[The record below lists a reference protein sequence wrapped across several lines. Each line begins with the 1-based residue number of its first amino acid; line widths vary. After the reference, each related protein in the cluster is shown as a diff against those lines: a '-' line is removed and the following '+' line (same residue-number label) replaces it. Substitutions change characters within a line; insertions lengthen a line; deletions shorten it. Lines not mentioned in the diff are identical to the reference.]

1 MEELGNLLKLKE
13 ENRFLREENALIK
26 SELKIFKER
35 SNDSISLENS
45 SLKVKELKMLL
56 EKYKKEKTDL
66 KEKIIEAE
74 NFADKR
80 NEEILSALVNGSYGI
95 TFEDFIINLS
105 ANTFLKIPI
114 DAIFSEI
121 KSKVFEK
128 FNANLEKKNKEL
140 EELIQKNKKQAA
152 VLKNAKLQ
160 FDILLNQRLHKIE
173 KDFDKKFDAEIKLIK
188 KKHDDQ
194 ILLLKN
200 EQILKGEHIP
210 DFISTLKGEYKFLK
224 KQYEDNI
231 KSVELVEISMNL
243 LKNENSGLK
252 KENIKLS
259 DLLGKVEFKLQNC
272 QKELSKHL
280 NKSQVVS
287 STLNI
292 QSNPESKNVGFDSD
306 GSKGWH
312 DVARESG
319 KFGSLPSF
327 DNYDDDYLDNFK
339 EGFD

>member
-121 KSKVFEK
+121 KSK
-128 FNANLEKKNKEL
+128 
-140 EELIQKNKKQAA
+140 
-152 VLKNAKLQ
+152 
-160 FDILLNQRLHKIE
+160 
-173 KDFDKKFDAEIKLIK
+173 
-188 KKHDDQ
+188 
-194 ILLLKN
+194 
-200 EQILKGEHIP
+200 
-210 DFISTLKGEYKFLK
+210 
-224 KQYEDNI
+224 
-231 KSVELVEISMNL
+231 
-243 LKNENSGLK
+243 
-252 KENIKLS
+252 
-259 DLLGKVEFKLQNC
+259 
-272 QKELSKHL
+272 
-280 NKSQVVS
+280 
-287 STLNI
+287 
-292 QSNPESKNVGFDSD
+292 
-306 GSKGWH
+306 
-312 DVARESG
+312 
-319 KFGSLPSF
+319 
-327 DNYDDDYLDNFK
+327 
-339 EGFD
+339 